1 MNPLRRVFCC
11 SKKISFIL
19 EIDVDRPFTKD
30 YDSLIVLLRERPRPK
45 QQGAAWKAANRGEG
59 LG

>member
-1 MNPLRRVFCC
+1 M
-11 SKKISFIL
+11 SFIL
-19 EIDVDRPFTKD
+19 EIDVDRSLTKD

-59 LG
+59 LGKPPALAE